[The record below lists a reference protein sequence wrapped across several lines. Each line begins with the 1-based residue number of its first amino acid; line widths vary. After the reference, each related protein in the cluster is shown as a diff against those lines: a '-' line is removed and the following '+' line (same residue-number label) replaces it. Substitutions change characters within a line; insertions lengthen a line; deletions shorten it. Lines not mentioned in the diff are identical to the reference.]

1 MNPDSVLRIGKIF
14 YTPYGGE
21 GVDFVDQ
28 LNYQFTGGLLIVF
41 IAVISIR
48 QYVGKSIQCWVPQE
62 FTHSW
67 EEYAEN
73 LCWVQNTYFLHPSD
87 QVPEDDYE
95 LTKVKH
101 IGYYQWIAI
110 VLAGQVM
117 LSWIPYLLW
126 RVGSRRLPV
135 LIRSAKE
142 ASVPD
147 RELRQKAISCLVAT
161 LEEQAESTARYR
173 RMTSNIRR
181 LLCHIRP
188 NTRITFLFFIVRFCF
203 IGNSVGQIYLMKH
216 FIGTNSTMFGI
227 EVLNDIVTGKDWETS
242 GKFPRVTFCTV
253 RVRKMGQIKPAS
265 YTIQCVLPINYFVE
279 KVYVF
284 LWFWFAILTCVTLLS
299 TVHWA
304 FNTLLPVRRVAYIK
318 QYIRAIRQ
326 LSNTEERDCTRFVD
340 NNLGPDGVLILQ
352 VVSRV
357 SSDLIALDVTATLW
371 GNYRHAKITGT
382 EEDINRFLENVNRG
396 PSGAV

>member
-1 MNPDSVLRIGKIF
+1 MLIDDPYDANRIC
-14 YTPYGGE
+14 
-21 GVDFVDQ
+21 
-28 LNYQFTGGLLIVF
+28 
-41 IAVISIR
+41 VIR
-48 QYVGKSIQCWVPQE
+48 ENLKFNVEPRKPIQCWVPQE

-87 QVPEDDYE
+87 NVPEDDYE

-117 LSWIPYLLW
+117 LSWVPYLLW
-126 RVGSRRLPV
+126 RVGSKRLPI
-135 LIRSAKE
+135 LLRSAKE

-173 RMTSNIRR
+173 RMTSGLKRF
-181 LLCHIRP
+181 LCQLRP

-216 FIGTNSTMFGI
+216 FIGTNSTMFGV
-227 EVLNDIVTGKDWETS
+227 EVLNDIVSGKDWETS

-253 RVRKMGQIKPAS
+253 RRNAGCESGNDVLLRAKELIESDGLLGVSTGKPCVGQIFWYTQLMMIDWQIQFTEVACTEKTTRKYTDDKVPRKHPVTKAARKNAPA
-265 YTIQCVLPINYFVE
+265 T
-279 KVYVF
+279 
-284 LWFWFAILTCVTLLS
+284 
-299 TVHWA
+299 
-304 FNTLLPVRRVAYIK
+304 
-318 QYIRAIRQ
+318 
-326 LSNTEERDCTRFVD
+326 
-340 NNLGPDGVLILQ
+340 GG
-352 VVSRV
+352 
-357 SSDLIALDVTATLW
+357 
-371 GNYRHAKITGT
+371 AKTFHGM
-382 EEDINRFLENVNRG
+382 
-396 PSGAV
+396 SK

>member
-1 MNPDSVLRIGKIF
+1 MLLKISGK
-14 YTPYGGE
+14 P
-21 GVDFVDQ
+21 
-28 LNYQFTGGLLIVF
+28 
-41 IAVISIR
+41 
-48 QYVGKSIQCWVPQE
+48 IQCWVPQE

-95 LTKVKH
+95 LTKVRY

-110 VLAGQVM
+110 VLAGQAM
-117 LSWIPYLLW
+117 LCWVPQILW
-126 RVGSRRLPV
+126 RVGSKRLPV
-135 LIRSAKE
+135 LLRSAKE

-161 LEEQAESTARYR
+161 LEEQAESTARHR
-173 RMTSNIRR
+173 RATSTIKRI
-181 LLCHIRP
+181 LCSFRP
-188 NTRITFLFFIVRFCF
+188 NTRITFLFFIVRICF
-203 IGNSVGQIYLMKH
+203 IGNSVGQIYLMKK
-216 FIGTNSTMFGI
+216 FIGTNSTMFGMD
-227 EVLNDIVTGKDWETS
+227 VLNDLITGQEWETS

-265 YTIQCVLPINYFVE
+265 YTLQCVLPINYFVE

-284 LWFWFAILTCVTLLS
+284 LWFWFVILSIVTILS
-299 TVHWA
+299 TLQWA
-304 FNTLLPVRRVAYIK
+304 FNTLVPVRRIAYIK

-326 LSNTEERDCTRFVD
+326 LSNTEERDCTRFV
-340 NNLGPDGVLILQ
+340 NYNLGPDGVLILQ

-371 GNYRHAKITGT
+371 SNYRHAKITGT

-396 PSGAV
+396 TNAV